1 MRGSRHVFFQ
11 ARYLQPT
18 LAHLR
23 LAHLPPTV
31 VKRWAHINETEF
43 KTLGRMR
50 KLGYA
55 SKDIQAVLGRSKSWV
70 TKNTKRLGKTFTKK
84 FVKCRPGPKNQQQ
97 LLLVSWPG
105 QAGPGGALQTTDLRH
120 RLSNGAH
127 RMHGAQARAQFCS
140 ENVENTYEF
149 HRLS

>member
-1 MRGSRHVFFQ
+1 MLCNTNEYDVLARSNLHAMRGSRHVFFQ

-23 LAHLPPTV
+23 LAHLPPTM

-43 KTLGRMR
+43 KILGRMR

-84 FVKCRPGPKNQQQ
+84 FVKCRPGPKNRQH
-97 LLLVSWPG
+97 LPWVPG
-105 QAGPGGALQTTDLRH
+105 PGRAGPGGRSRRRICDTGYQT
-120 RLSNGAH
+120 AH
-127 RMHGAQARAQFCS
+127 IGCTAP
-140 ENVENTYEF
+140 
-149 HRLS
+149 